1 MFIISYSRIILTIFA
16 PKKLAKK
23 KVKNANEA
31 NIFKAKLKSSPPKS
45 VIDEKATSKIGTI
58 KGRVIIAIREVLF
71 SEIVKEAVN
80 AVIALIAKLAKQVV
94 KNRFF
99 I

>member
-1 MFIISYSRIILTIFA
+1 M
-16 PKKLAKK
+16 
-23 KVKNANEA
+23 
-31 NIFKAKLKSSPPKS
+31 AKLKSSPPKS
-45 VIDEKATSKIGTI
+45 VIDEKATNKIGTI
-58 KGRVIIAIREVLF
+58 KGKVIIAIREVLF

-80 AVIALIAKLAKQVV
+80 AVIALMAKLAKQVV